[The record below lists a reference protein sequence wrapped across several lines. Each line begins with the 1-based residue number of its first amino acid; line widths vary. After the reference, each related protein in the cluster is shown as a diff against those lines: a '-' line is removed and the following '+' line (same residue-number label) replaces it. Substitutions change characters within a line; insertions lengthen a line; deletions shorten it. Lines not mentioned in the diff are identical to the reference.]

1 MIAPLM
7 IAERLEARALAANA
21 VRSAFYERF
30 GEHPSAEDR
39 LWQIDPIARLDFVGD
54 VELKLGVA
62 FRDEDVEFL
71 ETPSD
76 LIERGTEILIRG
88 GVR

>member
-30 GEHPSAEDR
+30 GEHPSADDR
-39 LWQIDPIARLDFVGD
+39 LSPVWISSAM
-54 VELKLGVA
+54 
-62 FRDEDVEFL
+62 
-71 ETPSD
+71 SN
-76 LIERGTEILIRG
+76 
-88 GVR
+88 

>member
-1 MIAPLM
+1 MIAPLDV
-7 IAERLEARALAANA
+7 AERLEARALAANA
-21 VRSAFYERF
+21 VRAAFYERF

-76 LIERGTEILIRG
+76 LIDRGAEILIRG

>member
-1 MIAPLM
+1 MIAPLL
-7 IAERLEARALAANA
+7 IAERLEARTRAANA

-30 GEHPSAEDR
+30 GEQPSAEDR
-39 LWQIDPIARLDFVGD
+39 LWQIDPITRQDFVGD
-54 VELKLGVA
+54 IELKLGVI

-76 LIERGTEILIRG
+76 LIERATEILIRG
-88 GVR
+88 DAR